1 MPDFGEVPEP
11 TGGGVGSA
19 AGMRIGTGAA
29 GALAKQ
35 VGDAQAQSGELLDSA
50 KGGGFRVSE
59 NAAQPIRDALTEAQ
73 QDLEEVLWESQNLSQ
88 EPPLGTGPYAQE
100 VAKHVRQSAD
110 GPQGVLPMLKQ
121 LRMVIQ
127 QSEEALKI
135 AMENYRASEEQQ
147 TSTFKQ

>member
-19 AGMRIGTGAA
+19 AGMRIGAGAA

-35 VGDAQAQSGELLDSA
+35 VGDAQAQSGALLDSA

-73 QDLEEVLWESQNLSQ
+73 QDLASIMDEAWVLSEE
-88 EPPLGTGPYAQE
+88 PKLGSGPYAQQ
-100 VAKHVRQSAD
+100 VAQHVRQSGD
-110 GPQGVLPMLKQ
+110 GDQGVIPMLEQ
-121 LRMVIQ
+121 LRKVIS
-127 QSEEALKI
+127 QSEEALKV
-135 AMENYRASEEQQ
+135 AMDNYREAEDQQ
-147 TSTFKQ
+147 KNTFKQ